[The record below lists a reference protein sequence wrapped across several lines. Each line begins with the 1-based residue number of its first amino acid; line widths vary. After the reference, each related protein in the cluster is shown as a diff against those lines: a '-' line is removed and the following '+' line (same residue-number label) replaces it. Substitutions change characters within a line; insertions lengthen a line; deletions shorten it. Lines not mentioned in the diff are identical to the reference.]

1 MRKEEEIKVLILQP
15 EGGMDEGRL
24 SMALDLIFSEE
35 DLLNSLQ
42 HKVPQEF
49 QNLETE
55 IHPKEK

>member
-1 MRKEEEIKVLILQP
+1 MRKEEIKVLILQP

-42 HKVPQEF
+42 HKVPQEL